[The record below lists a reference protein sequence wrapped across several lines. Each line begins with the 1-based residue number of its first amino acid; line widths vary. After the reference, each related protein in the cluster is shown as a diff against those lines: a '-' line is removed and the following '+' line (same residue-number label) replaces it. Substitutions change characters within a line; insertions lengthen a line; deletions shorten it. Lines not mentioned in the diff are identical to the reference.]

1 MRLVEATNHFIK
13 HLSAA
18 ERSQQTISGYGQ
30 DLRKFNHFLTQQYN
44 CQPYLDEI
52 MAVDI
57 ENYLV
62 WLKEVR
68 NNAPA
73 SRSRNFHTL
82 RSFFAY
88 AYRKEWVQRDVS
100 LSVEGVKVP
109 QTERTHL
116 SEVEI
121 KQLLK
126 AIDHPLIRLIV
137 ETMYRTGLRISEC
150 LNLTLDTVDL
160 DNKVIKVVAGK
171 GNKDRLV
178 PISLTLLPMLQ
189 RYVTQERVYTASPL
203 FFATKKTGKVS
214 PVYVNHHLSKA
225 TKALGWKKH
234 VTAHILRHSFASQLV
249 KKDVNLVQIQK
260 LLGHSSLKVTSVYT
274 HSNIEQ
280 LTEAVN
286 EL

>member
-1 MRLVEATNHFIK
+1 MRFVEATEQFINH
-13 HLSAA
+13 LLAS
-18 ERSQQTISGYGQ
+18 ERSQQTISGYGK
-30 DLRKFNHFLTQQYN
+30 DLRMFNQFLTQKYN

-52 MAVDI
+52 TSVDI

-73 SRSRNFHTL
+73 SRSRHFHTL
-82 RSFFAY
+82 RSFYAY
-88 AYRKEWVQRDVS
+88 VYRKEWVQRDVS

-109 QTERTHL
+109 QKERTFL
-116 SEVEI
+116 SEIEI

-126 AIDHPLIRLIV
+126 AIDHPLIRLVV

-150 LNLTLDTVDL
+150 LNLTMETVDM
-160 DNKVIKVVAGK
+160 DNKVIHVVAGK

-178 PISLTLLPMLQ
+178 PISSTLLPILQ
-189 RYVTQERVYTASPL
+189 RYVREERVITSSPY

-214 PVYVNHHLSKA
+214 PAYVNHHIHKA
-225 TKALGWKKH
+225 TKELGWKKH
-234 VTAHILRHSFASQLV
+234 ISAHILRHSFASQLV

-274 HSNIEQ
+274 HSNLEQ
-280 LTEAVN
+280 LSEAVN

>member
-1 MRLVEATNHFIK
+1 MRLIAAADQFIK

-18 ERSQQTISGYGQ
+18 ERSQQTISGYGN
-30 DLRKFNHFLTQQYN
+30 DLRMFNKYLTQQYN
-44 CQPYLDEI
+44 CEPYLE
-52 MAVDI
+52 DI
-57 ENYLV
+57 VANDIKNYLV

-73 SRSRNFHTL
+73 SRSRHFHTL
-82 RSFFAY
+82 RSFFSY
-88 AYRKEWVQRDVS
+88 AYRSEWVQRDVS
-100 LSVEGVKVP
+100 LSVEGVKIP
-109 QTERTHL
+109 QKERTYL
-116 SEVEI
+116 SEIEV

-126 AIDHPLIRLIV
+126 AIEHSLIQLIV
-137 ETMYRTGLRISEC
+137 ETMYRTGLRVSEC
-150 LNLTLDTVDL
+150 LNLTMDTVDL
-160 DNKVIKVVAGK
+160 DNKVIHVVAGK

-178 PISLTLLPMLQ
+178 PISSALLPLLQ
-189 RYVTQERVYTASPL
+189 QYVAHERVETPSPY

-214 PVYVNHHLSKA
+214 PVYVNHHLGKA

-249 KKDVNLVQIQK
+249 KKDVGLVQIQK

-274 HSNIEQ
+274 HSNLEQ
-280 LTEAVN
+280 LTQAVN